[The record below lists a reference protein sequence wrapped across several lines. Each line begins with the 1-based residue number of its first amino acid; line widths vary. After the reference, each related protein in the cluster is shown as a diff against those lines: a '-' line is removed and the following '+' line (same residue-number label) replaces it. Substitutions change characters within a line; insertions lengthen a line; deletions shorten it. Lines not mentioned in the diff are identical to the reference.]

1 MKKTAL
7 LIDGGWFA
15 KGLGDILEIP
25 GGWPSAQQIRNNAV
39 SVVESDED
47 LFRIFYYDSDP
58 CGQTVFNPVDGSKL
72 DFKTTRGFVAR
83 RQFLF
88 ELGQLPFLALRRGEA
103 VARGWEFTEA
113 YKALLMKGGAQ
124 NPPQPRDVFPSI
136 QQKGVDMRI
145 GMDVATLALKKL
157 VERIIL
163 FSGDTDMIPAM
174 KLARREG
181 LQVFV
186 TKLDPWPLKHN
197 LIEDSDG
204 VRVLTP
210 KP

>member
-15 KGLGDILEIP
+15 KGLGDILRLP
-25 GGWPSAQQIRNNAV
+25 GGWPTAEQVRKNAV
-39 SVVESDED
+39 AALEPAED

-58 CGQTVFNPVDGSKL
+58 CDQTVFNPIDGSKL
-72 DFKTTRGFVAR
+72 DFKSTRGFAAR

-103 VARGWEFTEA
+103 VARGWEFTDA
-113 YKALLMKGGAQ
+113 YKTLLMKGGSPA
-124 NPPQPRDVFPSI
+124 PPQPRDVFPSI

-157 VERIIL
+157 VERIGAIARDRQADFFL
-163 FSGDTDMIPAM
+163 VAGD
-174 KLARREG
+174 
-181 LQVFV
+181 VFDSHIV
-186 TKLDPWPLKHN
+186 SQSVIAEACTKLGQLR
-197 LIEDSDG
+197 DSQRNCCHWG
-204 VRVLTP
+204 M
-210 KP
+210 